1 MINLVENIAD
11 WVAELK
17 YEHLPPEITEK
28 AKRILLDTLGCALG
42 AVHAEPVRM
51 ARQVVSMQ
59 GGNAQA
65 TAVGVGLK
73 TSCDQAAFLNGMAL
87 RYLDFNDYA
96 ASGSPHHPS
105 INVAPALSVSETQ
118 GLTGKDL
125 LLGVTIGYEVQ
136 LRLRDATAGGSK
148 EGWDH
153 STAAH
158 YSSAAIAGKLLGLD
172 APRIAQALAIAGSH
186 ASTLSEVRHGALSMW
201 KGAAEPMG
209 ARNGTFAALLARSGL
224 TGPLTILEGKYG
236 YGKVVAG
243 ALKEEILRER
253 SGEFQI
259 LKSCIKVWPCVVT
272 AQAPI
277 AAALEVRR
285 RNVVPEE
292 IESITVALS
301 DFGYKQQQRFAKED
315 ISTRESADHSV
326 AYTVARAFLDGE
338 VRLDHFEERCFK
350 DPRALELVKKVTFR
364 SDPFLTSLY
373 PESLGA
379 NLEVRLRNGNVLK
392 AEVPYPPGH
401 RQNPADDESIM
412 KKFLALSENILGKER
427 ARRATEVIF
436 SVEAISDLGN
446 LLETLSTVSN
456 REAVRG

>member
-1 MINLVENIAD
+1 MINLVENIAG

-17 YEHLPPEITEK
+17 YKHLPPEITEK

-42 AVHAEPVRM
+42 AVNAESVRM
-51 ARQVVSMQ
+51 ARQVVLMQ

-105 INVAPALSVSETQ
+105 INVAPALSISEMQ

-125 LLGVTIGYEVQ
+125 LLGITIGYEVQ

-153 STAAH
+153 STTAH

-186 ASTLSEVRHGALSMW
+186 ASTLAEVRHGALSMW

-243 ALKEEILRER
+243 ALEEEILRER

-277 AAALEVRR
+277 AAALELRR
-285 RNVVPEE
+285 RIIVVPEE
-292 IESITVALS
+292 IESIAVALS
-301 DFGYKQQQRFAKED
+301 EFGYKQQQRFAREE
-315 ISTRESADHSV
+315 ISTRETADHSV
-326 AYTVARAFLDGE
+326 AYTVARAFLDGD
-338 VRLDHFEERCFK
+338 VRADHFEVKGFR
-350 DPRALELVKKVTFR
+350 DPWALGLVKKVSFR

-373 PESLGA
+373 PESIGA
-379 NLEVRLRNGNVLK
+379 NVEVQLRSGNVLK

-401 RQNPADDESIM
+401 RQNPVDDKSLV
-412 KKFLALSENILGKER
+412 KKFLALSENVLGMERGQRAAEMIL
-427 ARRATEVIF
+427 
-436 SVEAISDLGN
+436 SVDGLSDLGN
-446 LLETLSTVSN
+446 LVEMLSPSKP
-456 REAVRG
+456 G